1 MSQYNGLKPGEV
13 LADASVAEFISSLGL
28 GIAKAQQALDA
39 NSIEQLD
46 SFITP
51 IPGLGGKTL
60 IEMGFSPAFYHYQ
73 HADISC
79 SMNLRLKVEEDSGW
93 DLGLNAAY
101 NGTLGNESSSESSE
115 SSSESGTRNESETRE
130 ASLQIT
136 AQSAGEVSVNGA
148 RIGVSGADLE
158 SRLNNLVDALAGNA
172 DIDAVAFERNETPIN
187 PSSDASPSLVEC
199 TPNAVAFKAFGYASG
214 FIRIAANSATDFVVN
229 PDTTVE
235 VSQSNS
241 IRNYARKVRTHFEDA
256 GFQARHYPPG
266 YPLEDILFDINR
278 ANIRA
283 DQLSKLQEIALL
295 LARSSLH
302 FKLVGHA
309 DPPATP
315 AYNQSLSE
323 QRANEVKRQMIRMGV
338 QESQITTVTG
348 EGETTSNPENREGL
362 PYDQAHRRVEILL
375 DIELIRVDANNGQS
389 ISGVSP
395 DRRDGSEPNSNAW
408 VHTFGE
414 QTLASINGKSVSA
427 EGRSWGLSGNAID
440 GSAADSPQAF
450 AKNLA
455 NSINADS
462 GSQIAASAG
471 GAICNLAR
479 KTDPVSLR
487 LLTRSSRDVRISS
500 SESITVTRQFER
512 TSAQRQTTQRT
523 GNHTVAVGATFSM
536 HESKKFELEVTGNS
550 SISARLV
557 SIPAPPEF
565 LDTIRTF
572 LED

>member
-79 SMNLRLKVEEDSGW
+79 SMNLRLKVEENSGW
-93 DLGLNAAY
+93 DLGINAAY
-101 NGTLGNESSSESSE
+101 DGNFGNEASSESSE
-115 SSSESGTRNESETRE
+115 TNSESGTRNETRTRE
-130 ASLQIT
+130 AKLQIT
-136 AQSAGEVSVNGA
+136 SQSAGEVVVNNE

-158 SRLNNLVDALAGNA
+158 ARLNNLVDALAGNA
-172 DIDAVAFERNETPIN
+172 DIDAVAFDRTETPIN
-187 PSSDASPSLVEC
+187 PTSNASAALVEC
-199 TPNAVAFKAFGYASG
+199 TPNAVAFKTFGYACG

-229 PDTTVE
+229 PDITVQ
-235 VSQSNS
+235 VPVSNS
-241 IRNYARKVRTHFEDA
+241 IRNYARKVKTHFEDA
-256 GFQARHYPPG
+256 GFNARLFPPG
-266 YPLEDILFDINR
+266 FPIENILFDINR

-283 DQLSKLQEIALL
+283 DQLHKLQEVALL

-302 FKLVGHA
+302 FKIVGHA
-309 DPPATP
+309 DPPAT
-315 AYNQSLSE
+315 ADYNLDLSLR
-323 QRANEVKRQMIRMGV
+323 RANEVKRQMIRMGV
-338 QESQITTVTG
+338 QESQITTTTG
-348 EGETTSNPENREGL
+348 EGEISANPEDREGL

-375 DIELIRVDANNGQS
+375 DIEMIRVDAHNGQP

-395 DRRDGSEPNSNAW
+395 DRRDGSEPSTNGW
-408 VHTFGE
+408 IHTFDS
-414 QTLASINGKSVSA
+414 QTLTGVNGKTVTA
-427 EGRSWGLSGNAID
+427 EGQTWELSGAAID
-440 GSAADSPQAF
+440 GLEADSPQAF
-450 AKNLA
+450 AKNLS
-455 NSINADS
+455 NSINAD
-462 GSQIAASAG
+462 GASQIAASAS

-479 KTDPVSLR
+479 ETDPVSLR
-487 LLTRSSRDVRISS
+487 LITRSSRDVRVSS
-500 SESITVTRQFER
+500 SESITVTEQFER
-512 TSAQRQTTQRT
+512 TSAQRETQRRT

-565 LDTIRTF
+565 LETIRTF
-572 LED
+572 LEE

>member
-28 GIAKAQQALDA
+28 GIARAQQALDA

-73 HADISC
+73 HADITC
-79 SMNLRLKVEEDSGW
+79 SMNLRLKVEENTGW
-93 DLGLNAAY
+93 DLGVNAAY
-101 NGTLGNESSSESSE
+101 NGTLGNTESSE
-115 SSSESGTRNESETRE
+115 NSSSSSESGSSSETRTRE

-136 AQSAGEVSVNGA
+136 SQSAGEVVVNNA
-148 RIGVSGADLE
+148 RIGVTGADLE
-158 SRLNNLVDALAGNA
+158 ARLNNLVEALAGNA
-172 DIDAVAFERNETPIN
+172 DIDAVAFDRTETPIN
-187 PSSDASPSLVEC
+187 PTTDANPALVEC

-214 FIRIAANSATDFVVN
+214 FIRIAANSATSFVVN

-241 IRNYARKVRTHFEDA
+241 VRNYARKVRTHFEDA
-256 GFQARHYPPG
+256 GFGARHYPPG
-266 YPLEDILFDINR
+266 YPLEDILFDIDR

-283 DQLSKLQEIALL
+283 DQLPKLQEIALL
-295 LARSSLH
+295 LARSTLH
-302 FKLVGHA
+302 FKIVGHA
-309 DPPATP
+309 DPPASTS
-315 AYNQSLSE
+315 YNQDLSE
-323 QRANEVKRQMIRMGV
+323 RRANEVKRQMIRMGV
-338 QESQITTVTG
+338 QASQITTATG
-348 EGETTSNPENREGL
+348 EGETNANPENREGL

-375 DIELIRVDANNGQS
+375 DIELIRVDANNGQT
-389 ISGVSP
+389 ITGVSP
-395 DRRDGSEPNSNAW
+395 DRRDGSEPSTNGW

-414 QTLASINGKSVSA
+414 QTLEGVNGKSVTA
-427 EGRSWGLSGNAID
+427 EGRSWGLSGTAVD
-440 GSAADSPQAF
+440 GHAANSPQAF

-479 KTDPVSLR
+479 KTDPISLR
-487 LLTRSSRDVRISS
+487 LITRSSRDVRVSS
-500 SESITVTRQFER
+500 SESITVTQQFER
-512 TSAQRQTTQRT
+512 TTAERETTQRT

-565 LDTIRTF
+565 LETIRTF